1 MTYPVFT
8 NGTVLPAS
16 DLNAIG
22 LWLVK
27 SQTVGSGVS
36 SVTVTGAFS
45 ADYDNYRVVINGI
58 GASASLGLKVQIG
71 GATTSYFGNFN
82 YVLYSA
88 SAYTFVPMN
97 NASSWYVAL
106 SDVSAPSVA
115 TSFDLMQPFLS
126 ARTFYNGGYYG
137 RGYTGQFGGAIETS
151 SSYTSLTLFNESG
164 TLTGGTISV
173 YGYRK

>member
-36 SVTVTGAFS
+36 SVNVTGAFPSDYNAFKVVYQGGVAS
-45 ADYDNYRVVINGI
+45 AGTTIGI
-58 GASASLGLKVQIG
+58 SLGASATAYSMSLP
-71 GATTSYFGNFN
+71 
-82 YVLYSA
+82 YVTYGSA
-88 SAYTFVPMN
+88 SPAGTSVNGGTYWALVGYGTANGMGLNVDIFDPNLARYTRGFGWYVSEAEAGSWSGIHKVATAYTDMT
-97 NASSWYVAL
+97 L
-106 SDVSAPSVA
+106 S
-115 TSFDLMQPFLS
+115 F
-126 ARTFYNGGYYG
+126 
-137 RGYTGQFGGAIETS
+137 FGGTA
-151 SSYTSLTLFNESG
+151 
-164 TLTGGTISV
+164 TGGTVSV